1 MKLAIPFLDEAIEF
15 NDDCLNTLVIEE
27 QRAFR
32 HIVQDIVN
40 QTSGEEGESILSDNG
55 KICLFSK
62 RCEILSTFIPFEMN
76 KKSIINH
83 VLAVMERTA
92 LDEENFIRSQE
103 LLAQIEAFV
112 YDLSLECDCEL
123 EFSKI
128 NIPSLLKTIGV
139 AVKEEYDSLIEKI
152 VDYMQM
158 LCGFMGDMLFVT
170 VNMRSYFTDDEISL
184 FSDTVIGHKINV
196 LMIEN
201 QEYPLLQQE
210 KRIIIDKDI
219 CII

>member
-1 MKLAIPFLDEAIEF
+1 
-15 NDDCLNTLVIEE
+15 
-27 QRAFR
+27 
-32 HIVQDIVN
+32 
-40 QTSGEEGESILSDNG
+40 
-55 KICLFSK
+55 
-62 RCEILSTFIPFEMN
+62 
-76 KKSIINH
+76 
-83 VLAVMERTA
+83 MERTA
-92 LDEENFIRSQE
+92 LDEKNFIRSQE

-112 YDLSLECDCEL
+112 YDLSFECDCEL

-128 NIPSLLKTIGV
+128 NIPSLLKSIGV
-139 AVKEEYDSLIEKI
+139 TVKEEYDSLIEKI

-170 VNMRSYFTDDEISL
+170 VNMRSYFTDGEISL